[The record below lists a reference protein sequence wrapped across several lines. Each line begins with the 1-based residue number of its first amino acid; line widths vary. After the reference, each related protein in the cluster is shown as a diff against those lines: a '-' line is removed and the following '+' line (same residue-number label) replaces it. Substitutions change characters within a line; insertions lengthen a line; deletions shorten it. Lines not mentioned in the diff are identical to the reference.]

1 MKMRKV
7 ILGCSALAVAL
18 FFASCN
24 KDKTVAEPVQDTE
37 FQSTKDVIYANTVAA
52 ELEQMVAYI
61 AEGQTAT
68 KYMAIAPGSTG
79 TITNNTSGNV
89 ITVVFS
95 NSVTCADG
103 KKRDGTIQITES
115 SNPISYSASIM
126 HDPGYVATVDLTNY
140 WVDGW
145 NIKTLT
151 PFVVTNTSKGPLAA
165 FNPASDKLTW
175 TYTGKLSI
183 ENVADA
189 GKNMVWEGNMTKTI
203 VNTNNPK
210 IFDPTKLQKIAW
222 SSTVTA
228 NNANITYGGSSKGET
243 KAGTAFTFS
252 ITEENPLVRDY
263 ACSPDKVLGVT
274 NNTVIVY
281 SEWHPFIGGIANF
294 TTGTLEPR
302 KVDFSNEGMMDCDNA
317 VKVTIKGVD
326 TPVDLMK

>member
-1 MKMRKV
+1 MKMKKV
-7 ILGCSALAVAL
+7 ILGCSVLATAL

-52 ELEQMVAYI
+52 ELEQVVAYI

-89 ITVVFS
+89 LTVVFS
-95 NSVTCADG
+95 GSVTCSDG
-103 KKRDGTIQITES
+103 KKRDGTIQITKS
-115 SNPISYSASIM
+115 SSPASYSASIY
-126 HDPGYVATVDLTNY
+126 HDPGFVATVDLNNY

-145 NIKTLT
+145 NIKTVN
-151 PFVVTNTSKGPLAA
+151 PFIVTNVSKGPLAA
-165 FNPASDKLTW
+165 FSTSADKLTW
-175 TYTGKLSI
+175 TYEGKLSI
-183 ENVADA
+183 ENVADVA
-189 GKNMVWEGNMTKTI
+189 KNMVWEGKMTKTL
-203 VNTNNPK
+203 VNTNNVK
-210 IFDPTKLQKIAW
+210 IFPSTKLLPIAW
-222 SSTVTA
+222 SSTVVA
-228 NNANITYGGSSKGET
+228 DNANLEYSGDSKGET

-252 ITEENPLVRDY
+252 ISETPLVRNY
-263 ACSPDKVLGVT
+263 ACAPDKVLGVT